1 MGSNEIRAYLEKMKS
16 CRLTGI
22 RCACEMLVFDF
33 GSYGL
38 HAQNYARVVKNG
50 KILLTTLD
58 YQSWDRKN
66 DEYNDEWRNLD
77 QYRDEIVG
85 GVVSDV
91 RLNELN
97 DLTVT
102 LDNGVTI
109 ECFAAN
115 GETIYEEEPE
125 FWRLMVG
132 VDETRVTHI
141 VATNVSLDVETSDEG
156 TDPEEK

>member
-1 MGSNEIRAYLEKMKS
+1 MENNEIRAYLEKMKF
-16 CRLTGI
+16 CRLTRI

-33 GSYGL
+33 GPCGL
-38 HAQNYARVVKNG
+38 HAQNFTRVVKNG

-58 YQSWDRKN
+58 YQSWDREN
-66 DEYNDEWRNLD
+66 DENNDEWRNLD
-77 QYRDEIVG
+77 RYRDEIVG

-115 GETIYEEEPE
+115 GETAYDEERE
-125 FWRLMVG
+125 FWRALFD
-132 VDETRVTHI
+132 VDETIVTHI
-141 VATNVSLDVETSDEG
+141 VATNVSLDVETSEEE
-156 TDPEEK
+156 TDSKE

>member
-1 MGSNEIRAYLEKMKS
+1 MDITKIRTYFEKMKF
-16 CRLTGI
+16 CRLTRI

-33 GSYGL
+33 GSCGL
-38 HAQNYARVVKNG
+38 HAQSFARVVKNG
-50 KILLTTLD
+50 KILLTTWD
-58 YQSWDRKN
+58 YQSWDREN
-66 DEYNDEWRNLD
+66 DENNDEWRNLD
-77 QYRDEIVG
+77 RYRDEIVG

-115 GETIYEEEPE
+115 GETTYDEERE
-125 FWRLMVG
+125 FWRALFDI
-132 VDETRVTHI
+132 DEMIVTHI
-141 VATNVSLDVETSDEG
+141 VATNVSLDVVASVEETDSKE
-156 TDPEEK
+156 